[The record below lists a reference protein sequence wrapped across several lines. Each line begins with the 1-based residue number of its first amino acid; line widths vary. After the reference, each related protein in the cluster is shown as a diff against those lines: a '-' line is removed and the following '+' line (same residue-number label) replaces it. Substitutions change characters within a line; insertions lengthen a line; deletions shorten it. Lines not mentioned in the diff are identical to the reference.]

1 MSLDQVTWRG
11 HIWRWLNEPVVPL
24 EKIVT
29 EQDEGFIEMP
39 LAKYDEMLKEI
50 EILGKKI
57 DESIA
62 ECQP

>member
-1 MSLDQVTWRG
+1 
-11 HIWRWLNEPVVPL
+11 VVPL

-29 EQDEGFIEMP
+29 EEDEGFIEMP